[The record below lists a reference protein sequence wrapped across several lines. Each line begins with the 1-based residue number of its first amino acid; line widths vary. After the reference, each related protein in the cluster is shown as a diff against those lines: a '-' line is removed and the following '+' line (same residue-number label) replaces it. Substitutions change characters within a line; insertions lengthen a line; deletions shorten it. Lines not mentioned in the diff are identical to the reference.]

1 MYDSKNGT
9 GNLLKHQKAC
19 ETTKDLRQMVLSSSE
34 GSMAI
39 RNALFDPQVF
49 RDLIT
54 NAVIKHNLP
63 LHFVDYEG
71 IKEAFLYAHP
81 KSILV
86 SRNTLKKDILCC
98 YRLEKKKLFNMMQD
112 FDGRVC
118 LTSDLWTSV
127 ATDGYISLTAHF
139 ITSDWVLHK
148 KLLNFSYLPSPH
160 TGITISERIYK
171 MVCEWNLESKLF
183 SITLDNASSNDSFVT
198 TLRTQLNLR
207 KALLCKG
214 EFFHIRC
221 CAHILNLI
229 VQEGLKEMDD
239 SVVKIRES
247 VKYIKGS
254 QGRKEKFRECI
265 LSVALDKKKGLRQD
279 VPTRWNSTYLMLES
293 AIYYRRAFTHLQLTD
308 SNYKH
313 GLFDEEWDKVEGIC
327 KFLSVFYNVTRIFS
341 GSKYPTANLYFPNV
355 FLVEL
360 TLNKAVEDRNYIA
373 SSLAERMRPK
383 FNKYWKEYSMIL
395 AIAVVFDPRY
405 KMLFVEF
412 CYKMLHGNE
421 SEQIKKLHQTLKA
434 LFDSYKDRISFS
446 AACEDVPRNSFQ
458 SEGNDILKVF

>member
-1 MYDSKNGT
+1 MHKVWLYMCYDSKNGT

-86 SRNTLKKDILCC
+86 SRNTLKKDLLCC

-118 LTSDLWTSV
+118 LTSNLWTSV

-160 TGITISERIYK
+160 TGITIFERIYK
-171 MVCEWNLESKLF
+171 MVCE
-183 SITLDNASSNDSFVT
+183 
-198 TLRTQLNLR
+198 
-207 KALLCKG
+207 
-214 EFFHIRC
+214 
-221 CAHILNLI
+221 
-229 VQEGLKEMDD
+229 
-239 SVVKIRES
+239 
-247 VKYIKGS
+247 
-254 QGRKEKFRECI
+254 
-265 LSVALDKKKGLRQD
+265 
-279 VPTRWNSTYLMLES
+279 
-293 AIYYRRAFTHLQLTD
+293 
-308 SNYKH
+308 
-313 GLFDEEWDKVEGIC
+313 
-327 KFLSVFYNVTRIFS
+327 
-341 GSKYPTANLYFPNV
+341 
-355 FLVEL
+355 
-360 TLNKAVEDRNYIA
+360 
-373 SSLAERMRPK
+373 
-383 FNKYWKEYSMIL
+383 
-395 AIAVVFDPRY
+395 
-405 KMLFVEF
+405 
-412 CYKMLHGNE
+412 
-421 SEQIKKLHQTLKA
+421 
-434 LFDSYKDRISFS
+434 
-446 AACEDVPRNSFQ
+446 
-458 SEGNDILKVF
+458 